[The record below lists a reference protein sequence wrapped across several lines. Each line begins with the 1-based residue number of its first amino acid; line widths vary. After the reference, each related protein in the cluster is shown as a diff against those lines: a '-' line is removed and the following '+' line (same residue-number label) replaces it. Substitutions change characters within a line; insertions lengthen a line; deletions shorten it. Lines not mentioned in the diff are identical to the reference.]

1 MHYNHDNT
9 VEGTELNQITPSI
22 TDLEGPPTTN
32 VRNELDSSRSP
43 PIQRRK
49 ATPLPL
55 RDLFV
60 LGVVMVNES
69 LSVCV
74 IFPFVGYLVDTFHVA
89 DSKDSVGYYAGLVA
103 ASFQFGQFLSASYMG
118 KLSDR
123 YGRRPILVWSMLVTA
138 VLMPLF
144 GLCQSLWLAIA
155 VRLATGVMN
164 GSFGSAKAAIADI
177 TDDSNRASAFSLFSL
192 TWGLG
197 CTLGPLLGGHLYGVS
212 VVRGCPA
219 FVPCAVASLYSW
231 FAFFVSYFCLRET
244 SVHRLEPLVV
254 FGLNINKADGA
265 SWQRQTDVGN
275 EEAVDDDDEYQG
287 EDHEVPSTPTWRSV
301 FASRDVRLSMALTVT
316 IAFVDLV
323 TIEGFGIWAI
333 ASLPS
338 GGLDM
343 TPDQVGSIITFSGV
357 ATMVIPFLFPR
368 MLKLFGYRAL
378 SLFRV
383 LSIVWIVLTILL
395 PFSHDFAEDLGST
408 GLVLALGLWFV
419 PRSICVG
426 SVFSLSY
433 VFLTDASRPEQL
445 AFVHGIGESLGCLAR
460 ALSPALVS
468 ALLAWSL
475 NNGLE
480 FPLNYHLAFLFSAVV
495 LVVQVCVSY
504 SLKQ

>member
-254 FGLNINKADGA
+254 FGVSVVAGRSGPMLVA
-265 SWQRQTDVGN
+265 
-275 EEAVDDDDEYQG
+275 DDESRPLISRQSAPLPMWG
-287 EDHEVPSTPTWRSV
+287 SV
-301 FASRDVRLSMALTVT
+301 FSATEMRVAMLVTVLTS
-316 IAFVDLV
+316 FVDLV
-323 TIEGFGIWAI
+323 TVEVFGLWAI
-333 ASLPS
+333 SNVAR
-338 GGLDM
+338 GGLGLEPQDIGTVM
-343 TPDQVGSIITFSGV
+343 VFSGV
-357 ATMVIPFLFPR
+357 ATMFVPWVYGAMVRRCKGRLH
-368 MLKLFGYRAL
+368 
-378 SLFRV
+378 SLFRRLTVAWAV
-383 LSIVWIVLTILL
+383 LSLLL
-395 PFSHDFAEDLGST
+395 PCIHLLIAIDVFGVSMT
-408 GLVLALGLWFV
+408 NLVLVLGMWFV

-504 SLKQ
+504 SLKH